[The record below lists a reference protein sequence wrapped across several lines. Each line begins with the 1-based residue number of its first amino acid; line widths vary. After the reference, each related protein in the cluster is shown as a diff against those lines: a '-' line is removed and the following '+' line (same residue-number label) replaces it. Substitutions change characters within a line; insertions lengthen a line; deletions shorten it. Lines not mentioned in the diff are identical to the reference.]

1 MLQPIKSCLHVEHP
15 GGQEALHTI
24 NHKRHWRGGVQVEA
38 RVHMQRKCLH
48 LLQRNMRILIG
59 GLARLSKAHLP
70 AGRVQHKGQC
80 WQMEGSKQVMQCG
93 MMVRRN
99 ESHHTSQ
106 VRPWG
111 VLKQE
116 SGPTCGQSAPGGHQG
131 FKVRGIKGAVGS
143 RGRLLCQLLSLM
155 SQLLQTR

>member
-24 NHKRHWRGGVQVEA
+24 NHKRHGRGGVQVEA

-48 LLQRNMRILIG
+48 LLQRKMRILVG

-70 AGRVQHKGQC
+70 AGRVQHEGQC
-80 WQMEGSKQVMQCG
+80 RQMEGSKRVTQCST
-93 MMVRRN
+93 MVRRN
-99 ESHHTSQ
+99 ESRHTSQ
-106 VRPWG
+106 VRPRG
-111 VLKQE
+111 ILQQE

-131 FKVRGIKGAVGS
+131 IKVRGIKGAAGS
-143 RGRLLCQLLSLM
+143 RRRLPRQLPGLM
-155 SQLLQTR
+155 SQPLQTL

>member
-1 MLQPIKSCLHVEHP
+1 MLQPIKSCLHVEYL

-48 LLQRNMRILIG
+48 LLQSNMRILVG
-59 GLARLSKAHLP
+59 GLARLLKAHLP
-70 AGRVQHKGQC
+70 ARCVQHQGQC
-80 WQMEGSKQVMQCG
+80 RQTEGSKRVMQCG
-93 MMVRRN
+93 TMVRRD
-99 ESHHTSQ
+99 ESRHKSQ

-116 SGPTCGQSAPGGHQG
+116 SGPTCGQSVPGGHQG
-131 FKVRGIKGAVGS
+131 IEVRGVKGAAGS
-143 RGRLLCQLLSLM
+143 RGRLPHQLPSLM
-155 SQLLQTR
+155 SQPLQTL